1 MPSANLHVSYHV
13 IPHEPQSYWRGLR
26 YSGWVPRRLLVM
38 GCGPVSAQSVAAWQ
52 SSFASAHPWNA
63 PEARGWGSGVPGGS
77 TPMGGHGSNRLLLPK
92 RPSAPVS
99 GPAKAPGCLGTFPN
113 KYARAASLSGKHGL
127 PLPPPYYHHP
137 CQLCLVGTLWGQRMA
152 WESGHL
158 GPNSILETQDLGQVS
173 VHPEPASSM
182 YWDAPPSWRT
192 RWEG

>member
-1 MPSANLHVSYHV
+1 MSSLMSPKATGGGSDTLAGSLGACLSWAAD
-13 IPHEPQSYWRGLR
+13 QSQLR
-26 YSGWVPRRLLVM
+26 V
-38 GCGPVSAQSVAAWQ
+38 WQ
-52 SSFASAHPWNA
+52 P
-63 PEARGWGSGVPGGS
+63 GSLPLPLPTPGMLQRPGG
-77 TPMGGHGSNRLLLPK
+77 GGRGCLEDQLPWGGMVLIGSCFPRDP
-92 RPSAPVS
+92 APPFQ
-99 GPAKAPGCLGTFPN
+99 GLPAKAPGCLGTFPN

-127 PLPPPYYHHP
+127 PLPPPCYHHP